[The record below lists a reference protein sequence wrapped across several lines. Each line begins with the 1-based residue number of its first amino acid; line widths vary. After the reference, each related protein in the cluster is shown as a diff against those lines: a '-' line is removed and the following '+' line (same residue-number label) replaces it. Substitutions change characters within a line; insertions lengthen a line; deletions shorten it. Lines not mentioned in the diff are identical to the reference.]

1 MNESYRIVS
10 IAVDHFFSLNI
21 MNELNNESERI
32 FFSVFPINKCHVFFC
47 LAKKRF
53 LEDDD
58 DRHTRN
64 EESNEID

>member
-1 MNESYRIVS
+1 
-10 IAVDHFFSLNI
+10 

-32 FFSVFPINKCHVFFC
+32 FFLYFQLTNVMFF
-47 LAKKRF
+47 LFGKKRF